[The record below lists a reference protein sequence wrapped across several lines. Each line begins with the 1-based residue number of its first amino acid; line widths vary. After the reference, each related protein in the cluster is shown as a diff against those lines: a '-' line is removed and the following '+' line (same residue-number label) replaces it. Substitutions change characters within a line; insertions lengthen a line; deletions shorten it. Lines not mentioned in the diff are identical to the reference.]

1 MSTTALP
8 ACPPTTT
15 RSAPGTAAHGDAP
28 QPPRRDLPLLG
39 FFLAAYLLPWT
50 VWGSRI
56 AQDHGLL
63 SWHLPG
69 GIALWTLLPVTLVA
83 ITATGGRGALHA
95 HGRRLLRWKLP
106 ARTWALALGL
116 PVALAA
122 LAVLAGLATGGH
134 LQLGVT
140 LGAGPALAYLA
151 VGLPLFCLTEEGA
164 WRGFALPRLMVRRS
178 PLAAALVL
186 GVVWAGWHLP
196 TFFLSTENVST
207 VPYAGFAVM
216 TVATSMLTAWL
227 YLRSRGSLLLL
238 GAFHAV
244 TDAVYSWSGVVS
256 SDHHAFWAAVVLH
269 VLLAAALAPGLRQ
282 VRGSSAAPGSAAC

>member
-1 MSTTALP
+1 MSTSALP
-8 ACPPTTT
+8 TRTAAPTRRPATDPT
-15 RSAPGTAAHGDAP
+15 GHAPG
-28 QPPRRDLPLLG
+28 RDLPLLG
-39 FFLAAYLLPWT
+39 FFVAAYLLPWT
-50 VWGSRI
+50 VWASRI

-83 ITATGGRGALHA
+83 LAATGGRAALA
-95 HGRRLLRWKLP
+95 EHGRRLLRWKLP
-106 ARTWALALGL
+106 AGTWALALGL
-116 PVALAA
+116 PVALAG
-122 LAVLAGLATGGH
+122 LAVLTGLAAGGH

-151 VGLPLFCLTEEGA
+151 VGVPLFCLTEESA
-164 WRGFALPRLMVRRS
+164 WRGFALPRLMIGRS

-196 TFFLSTENVST
+196 TFFLSEENDSA

-216 TVATSMLTAWL
+216 TVATSVLTAWL

-244 TDAVYSWSGVVS
+244 TDAVYSWTGVVG

-282 VRGSSAAPGSAAC
+282 LPRSQAHVGASDC